1 MVGVVLLSA
10 CGYRAGTLR
19 PSAASGKVAVVDC
32 LDVAVDP
39 LADPAAAGTA
49 VTYRFG
55 NRCDHSVRVDLGAV
69 QAFGR
74 FADGSRVALVAYDPE
89 HVIRAGRLDPRRQG
103 SESIEYQHPDD
114 PAARPVELCLTL
126 GGITGG
132 DARPPIECLEATP

>member
-1 MVGVVLLSA
+1 VLIVLLSA

-19 PSAASGKVAVVDC
+19 PSAASGKLTVVDC

-55 NRCDHSVRVDLGAV
+55 NRCDHAIRVDLGAV
-69 QAFGR
+69 QAVGR
-74 FADGSRVALVAYDPE
+74 FADGSRVTLVAYDPE

-103 SESIEYQHPDD
+103 RESIEYQHPDE
-114 PAARPVELCLTL
+114 PAARPVEVCLTL

-132 DARPPIECLEATP
+132 DPRPPIECLEAAP